1 MSSEPTTTSTLALA
15 VWPTPTRRQHRYLAA
30 SSGQH
35 PIAPELAARGILAY
49 SDVGDLI
56 VDPSCGIGTV
66 LVEAIRLGR
75 RAIGVEADRA
85 KAALAIANISHAR
98 QQGAPGRAAVL
109 EGNPQE
115 LPRLLP
121 DAGSILNT
129 PGASHVLRHPAG
141 SVQLLLTRAPATPTD
156 ALLRSWLTVLVPG
169 GFLLL
174 VHDQHAGRSRPG
186 LAGVVADCEQAGLEY
201 WQHVIATRS
210 NPQAR
215 DALLHIDVLA
225 FRKPSNDATLA
236 DRHVNPRAVA
246 A

>member
-1 MSSEPTTTSTLALA
+1 MTTEPTTSTLALA

-35 PIAPELAARGILAY
+35 PIPPELAARAILAY
-49 SDVGDLI
+49 SDAGNLV

-98 QQGAPGRAAVL
+98 QQGAAGRAAVL
-109 EGNPQE
+109 EGNPQQ

-129 PGASHVLRHPAG
+129 PGASRVRRHPAG
-141 SVQLLLTRAPATPTD
+141 SVQLLLTRAPATPNE
-156 ALLRSWLTVLVPG
+156 ALLRAWLTVLVPG

-174 VHDQHAGRSRPG
+174 VHDQHGGRNRPG
-186 LAGVVADCEQAGLEY
+186 LAGVVTDCEEAGLEY

-210 NPQAR
+210 DPQAR
-215 DALLHIDVLA
+215 DALLHLDVLA
-225 FRKPSNDATLA
+225 FRKPSNDAALVGRGV
-236 DRHVNPRAVA
+236 DRGAVA